1 MRVALFCTSCST
13 TVHGETE
20 DGEQF
25 YQAKAKIRELLGDN
39 CPRTVGKDRCPMRS
53 KNTPTQPSADIEL

>member
-20 DGEQF
+20 GEEQF
-25 YQAKAKIRELLGDN
+25 YQAKSRMREDLGAH
-39 CPRTVGKDRCPMRS
+39 CPRRIGRDRCPMRS
-53 KNTPTQPSADIEL
+53 KNTPTQPGADIEL